1 MIRLF
6 VPAVFVTAM
15 CLSRSAAA
23 ADPPAD
29 DPTCVG
35 TLGPSEIV
43 SCALARSPEVRE
55 ARAVL
60 RAIAGRRV
68 AAGLW
73 LPGNPILAINVGRGT
88 VSPGVTA
95 TASGPDLDWNAALS
109 QEMEIAGQRSARV
122 EAVDAEA
129 AAQIRRVA
137 VAEEEVAAGALRAY
151 FELLAAREAVVVAED
166 VAKVADDLGRL
177 AEGRAREAMTS
188 GLDADVARSE
198 SSRLAA
204 GRYEAERRLQV
215 AAAALGAALGIE
227 ASQVKISGSLLTP
240 ASPSQ
245 ELDIAT
251 LAERALRLR
260 GDVAASEMEQRV
272 REHRITTLQRERI
285 PNVTLSVFAQ
295 QGALE
300 QTVGAGLSIPIPLPA
315 PIGHTRAGE
324 LAEARGQLEQAKASS
339 ESVRRRVSVEVAQA
353 VAERDARRE
362 VLKLFPHDLLERA
375 RGDLREIGV
384 GLSSR
389 QLSIREAL
397 LAQRSLIELL
407 QADIGARAGS
417 ALAWVE
423 VNRAVGLPFPGMR
436 SEP

>member
-1 MIRLF
+1 MSRLF
-6 VPAVFVTAM
+6 APAVLVTA
-15 CLSRSAAA
+15 LFSLPAAA
-23 ADPPAD
+23 ADPPSGEAM
-29 DPTCVG
+29 CAG
-35 TLGPSEIV
+35 TLGPPEIV
-43 SCALARSPEVRE
+43 SCALARSPEVNE
-55 ARAVL
+55 ARAGL
-60 RAIAGRRV
+60 RAIDGRRI

-73 LPGNPILAINVGRGT
+73 LPGNPILALSVGRGT
-88 VSPGVTA
+88 VTPGVTT
-95 TASGPDLDWNAALS
+95 TAAGPDLDWNAALS
-109 QEMEIAGQRSARV
+109 QELEIAGQRSARV
-122 EAVDAEA
+122 HAVDAEA

-137 VAEEEVAAGALRAY
+137 VAEEEVAASALRAY

-177 AEGRAREAMTS
+177 AEGRAREALTS
-188 GLDADVARSE
+188 GLDADLARAE
-198 SSRLAA
+198 ASRLVA
-204 GRYEAERRLQV
+204 GRYEAERRLRV
-215 AAAALGAALGIE
+215 ARTALGAALGMQ
-227 ASQVKISGSLLTP
+227 ASQVTVSGSLQTP
-240 ASPSQ
+240 AAAIQ
-245 ELDIAT
+245 EADVTALV
-251 LAERALRLR
+251 ERALTLR

-272 REHRITTLQRERI
+272 TEHRITILRRERI

-300 QTVGAGLSIPIPLPA
+300 STAGVGLSIPVPLPA
-315 PIGHTRAGE
+315 PLGHTRAGE
-324 LAEARGQLEQAKASS
+324 LAEARGQLDQAKASS

-375 RGDLREIGV
+375 RGDLKEIGV

-397 LAQRSLIELL
+397 IAQRSLIELL
-407 QADIGARAGS
+407 QADIGARAAD